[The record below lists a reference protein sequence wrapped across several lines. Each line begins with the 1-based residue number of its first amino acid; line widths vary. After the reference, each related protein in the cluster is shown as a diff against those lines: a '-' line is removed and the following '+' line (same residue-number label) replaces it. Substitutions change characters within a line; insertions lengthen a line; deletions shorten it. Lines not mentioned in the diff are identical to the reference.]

1 MAGTRGDPSGGRPDA
16 HLDVAFDSLLSPAVA
31 TTAGDPR
38 AVDLWSL
45 LPRELATLFR
55 PNMASLADEI
65 HEEIRRTMPALSHR
79 SDTAFGRSISQGI
92 HQALIQFVDRLADPD
107 ASREDRA
114 QFFRELGLHEIQ
126 DGPILDVLQMAY
138 RVGARCAW
146 RRMSQ
151 VGEQA
156 GVPIATLCLLAE
168 ALFAYI
174 DELSTLSVEGHADA
188 QLREAGALERR
199 RRQLLDF
206 LLSPGAD
213 TAPLNLVRLAEAAR
227 WPPPPRVT
235 AVALDS
241 RPGGGV
247 EVERLG
253 SLALPD
259 RVLIDLEGSV
269 PCLLVGDADRALLA
283 DLPSV
288 LPGWRAAVGPSMP
301 LAEARRSLHWAR
313 RVGHLVQAG
322 VLPDVPVTWFEQHMS
337 ALWLLNDA
345 FLVREVSRRALAPM
359 TALTGTQRDK
369 LGDTLL
375 TWLEGWRTDTEIAEI
390 LGVHPQTV
398 RYRMRQLRK
407 LFGGALD
414 DPDARFDIEVALR
427 AERALKVAGALPDEA
442 AAR

>member
-1 MAGTRGDPSGGRPDA
+1 
-16 HLDVAFDSLLSPAVA
+16 VAFDSLLAPALPA
-31 TTAGDPR
+31 AAGDAR

-45 LPRELATLFR
+45 LPGELATLFR

-65 HEEIRRTMPALSHR
+65 HEEIRRTMPALSYR
-79 SDTAFGRSISQGI
+79 ADSAFGRSISEGI
-92 HQALIQFVDRLADPD
+92 HQALIQFVERLADPD
-107 ASREDRA
+107 APREDRA

-213 TAPLNLVRLAEAAR
+213 TAPLTLVRLAEAAR

-235 AVALDS
+235 AVALDA
-241 RPGGGV
+241 RPGAGG

-259 RVLIDLEGSV
+259 RVLVDLEGSV
-269 PCLLVGDADRALLA
+269 PCLLVGDADRSLLV

-313 RVGHLVQAG
+313 RVAHLVQTG
-322 VLPDVPVTWFEQHMS
+322 VLPDAPVTWFEQHMS
-337 ALWLLNDA
+337 ALWLLNDT

-414 DPDARFDIEVALR
+414 DSDARFDIEVALR
-427 AERALKVAGALPDEA
+427 AERALKAAGTS
-442 AAR
+442 